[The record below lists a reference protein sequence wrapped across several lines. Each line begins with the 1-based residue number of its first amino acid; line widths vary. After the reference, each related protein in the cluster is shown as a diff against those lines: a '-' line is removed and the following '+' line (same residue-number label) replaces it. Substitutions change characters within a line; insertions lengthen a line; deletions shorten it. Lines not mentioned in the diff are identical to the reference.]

1 MSRKVDIL
9 TRLSNLCDESEYDFR
24 LHATLCDAYSE
35 IVKLRDWIR
44 EEGKRTNIC
53 TKYILGEKC
62 EYCECKLNN

>member
-9 TRLSNLCDESEYDFR
+9 TKISNLCDDAEYDFR
-24 LHATLCDAYSE
+24 RRAILCDAYYE
-35 IVKLRDWIR
+35 IDRLRGWIR

-62 EYCECKLNN
+62 EYCECKN